1 MGEDGCFIVSDRRE
15 TIGSEIRDVNKI
27 HPIWNN
33 TAVIAGA
40 GDARLLYKL
49 TQSISGSIPVFP
61 QVVETIEYNVNELRK
76 CYAERIE
83 STNNKYGLE
92 VIFMGLK
99 FDNGDPYM
107 HLIYGDGI
115 SRNIEKFLNV

>member
-1 MGEDGCFIVSDRRE
+1 MNKNDYYSDFRCLNPNGSLTCIIGAVGEDGCVIVSDRRE
-15 TIGSEIRDVNKI
+15 TIGSEIRDVSKI

-61 QVVETIEYNVNELRK
+61 QVVETIEYNVNELRI
-76 CYAERIE
+76 C
-83 STNNKYGLE
+83 LE
-92 VIFMGLK
+92 
-99 FDNGDPYM
+99 
-107 HLIYGDGI
+107 
-115 SRNIEKFLNV
+115 